1 MVDGIFGGE
10 RHFTVKA
17 VNRAGG
23 GVHQVFHLGMT
34 AAFQNVQ
41 IPHQVSVCV
50 GIRVFQ
56 RVAHTGLG
64 GQVDHA
70 IKLLCGEQLCHT
82 FTVGQIQLLEMECRR
97 CQAIQTGLLQADV
110 IIVVHVVDSDNIM
123 PFIQQALRD
132 MEADKTCGT
141 SDQKL
146 HIFPPGCG
154 YPVLHKC
161 RFYTGLRLGSL
172 ALPRL
177 TRQARGEGR
186 FFWQNCGGKG

>member
-1 MVDGIFGGE
+1 
-10 RHFTVKA
+10 
-17 VNRAGG
+17 
-23 GVHQVFHLGMT
+23 
-34 AAFQNVQ
+34 
-41 IPHQVSVCV
+41 
-50 GIRVFQ
+50 
-56 RVAHTGLG
+56 
-64 GQVDHA
+64 
-70 IKLLCGEQLCHT
+70 
-82 FTVGQIQLLEMECRR
+82 
-97 CQAIQTGLLQADV
+97 
-110 IIVVHVVDSDNIM
+110 
-123 PFIQQALRD
+123 

-186 FFWQNCGGKG
+186 FFQEKQRWQRLINNNISHLTVSLRIITL